1 METWVRVLL
10 LTVSCT
16 VASGCS
22 WLPWRHRTPAQ
33 ESAAP
38 PSPPIAADTPPPAVI
53 QPEVERREIK
63 IAKIDKEN
71 WEVGVDVGSL
81 SVEDFEVNP
90 SYGLRLAYH
99 ISEDFFAEAKVGRTD
114 AGLSS
119 FERLSG
125 SARLLTDS
133 ERKFTYYSLGFGWNF
148 LPGEVFIGSRR
159 AMPVALY
166 VTSGVGSTRF
176 AGDDRFTVTLGA
188 GCRVLINDWLGA
200 HLDLRD
206 HMMEVDLLGTNKQ
219 THNFEA
225 TLGLSVFF

>member
-1 METWVRVLL
+1 METWLRVLL
-10 LTVSCT
+10 LTVSCAL
-16 VASGCS
+16 ASGCS
-22 WLPWRHRTPAQ
+22 WLPWRNRALPQ
-33 ESAAP
+33 ETSSPPGQAIPSDAP
-38 PSPPIAADTPPPAVI
+38 PTAVI
-53 QPEVERREIK
+53 QPEVERRKIR
-63 IAKIDKEN
+63 IAKIDREN
-71 WEVGVDVGSL
+71 WEVGVDVGSI
-81 SVEDFEVNP
+81 SVEDFEVKP

-119 FERLSG
+119 YERLSG

-200 HLDLRD
+200 HLDIRD
-206 HMMEVDLLGTNKQ
+206 HMMEMDLLGTSKQ
-219 THNFEA
+219 THNLEA

>member
-1 METWVRVLL
+1 METRLRVLL
-10 LTVSCT
+10 LTGLGAL
-16 VASGCS
+16 ASGCS
-22 WLPWRHRTPAQ
+22 WLPWHDRT
-33 ESAAP
+33 AAP
-38 PSPPIAADTPPPAVI
+38 GTTEAPGTAATRDNAPASAI
-53 QPEVERREIK
+53 EPEVERRRIEVP
-63 IAKIDKEN
+63 KIDKEN

-90 SYGLRLAYH
+90 SYGVRLAYH

-119 FERLSG
+119 YERLSG
-125 SARLLTDS
+125 SARILTDS
-133 ERKFTYYSLGFGWNF
+133 QRKFTYYSLGFGWNF
-148 LPGEVFIGSRR
+148 LPGEVFIGSKR

-176 AGDDRFTVTLGA
+176 AGDDRFTVSLGA
-188 GCRVLINDWLGA
+188 GCRVLINDWLDA
-200 HLDLRD
+200 HLDVRD
-206 HMMEVDLLGTNKQ
+206 HIMEMDLLGNSKQ